1 MITFEHRVPETST
14 DVVFRMVVEWLGSQK
29 AKIKQSRPPSFIE
42 ASHGRSL
49 QPMGWKKDAKKTII
63 FNISQ
68 QGNDV
73 LVKVDLTPGS
83 LNASD
88 VRSRIDQARANWNEL
103 MSDLWYVLGDL
114 QAPKQAT
121 ANPPVIWQL
130 SLRRAKRTLYSGV
143 IITGVGIL
151 ANIILAPTVGVILIS
166 LIVVGVLA
174 MINGGMN
181 VRSAKKG
188 IARQTQT
195 PA

>member
-1 MITFEHRVPETST
+1 MLFIG
-14 DVVFRMVVEWLGSQK
+14 WLWSGWGLR
-29 AKIKQSRPPSFIE
+29 RPRSNGLIE

-49 QPMGWKKDAKKTII
+49 QPVGWKKDAKKMII
-63 FNISQ
+63 FNISK

-73 LVKVDLTPGS
+73 LVKADLTPAS

-88 VRSRIDQARANWNEL
+88 VRSRIDQARTNWNEL

-114 QAPKQAT
+114 QAPQRAT
-121 ANPPVIWQL
+121 VNQPVIWQL
-130 SLRRAKRTLYSGV
+130 SLRRAKRMLYSGV
-143 IITGVGIL
+143 IIAAVGIL
-151 ANIILAPTVGVILIS
+151 ANIILAPTVGIILIS

-174 MINGGMN
+174 MVNGGMN

-188 IARQTQT
+188 LARQAQA